1 MIKSMTAYAR
11 CQTHVDGGEISWEL
25 RSLNARFLEQNLKMP
40 EEWRPLEMDIRE
52 RIGHYLKRGKLEA
65 SLRFQRDPSCGQQ
78 LELNET
84 LVAQLFSLRDQIH
97 DAGHEIDPLRVVDVL
112 RWQGV
117 VNEREKNLADY
128 NETVMQLLDT
138 ALSQLVESRSRE
150 GERLRTMV
158 LERCATIGSLVDKVR
173 EAVPAIR
180 ENVRSRLEQR
190 LAEIEVKADPHR
202 LEQELVLQLH
212 KLDVEEEL
220 DRMQSHLQEVADV
233 LERDEPVGRRLDF
246 LMQELNREANTLGSK
261 AANIDLSG
269 SSVDIKVLIE
279 QMREQVQNIE

>member
-11 CQTHVDGGEISWEL
+11 CQTHVEGGEISWEL
-25 RSLNARFLEQNLKMP
+25 RSLNTRFLEQNLKMP

-52 RIGHYLKRGKLEA
+52 RIGQSLKRGKLDVY
-65 SLRFQRDPSCGQQ
+65 LRFQRDPGTGQT
-78 LELNET
+78 LELNQA
-84 LVAQLFSLRDQIH
+84 LVEQLLYLSAQVHQSAKQV
-97 DAGHEIDPLRVVDVL
+97 DPLRVVDVL

-117 VNEREKNLADY
+117 VTEREKNLGEY
-128 NETVMQLLDT
+128 NNVVMDLLDT
-138 ALSQLVESRSRE
+138 ALAELVESRTRE
-150 GERLRTMV
+150 GEKLKK
-158 LERCATIGSLVDKVR
+158 LILDRCSTIATLVDKVR
-173 EAVPAIR
+173 ESSPAIR
-180 ENVRSRLEQR
+180 DNIRTRLEQR
-190 LAEIEVKADPHR
+190 LAEVEIKGDPYR

-220 DRMQSHLQEVADV
+220 DRMQCHLKEVADV
-233 LERDEPVGRRLDF
+233 LERDESIGRRLDF

-269 SSVDIKVLIE
+269 AAVDIKVLIE